1 MSGHALHFSLEFAG
15 RDWRL
20 PLICD
25 QLRFSEI
32 IFDLSFQL
40 PFRHNRR
47 EWWFLL
53 WIVFRPDA
61 VTPVNVFN
69 RSLISYSIFKR
80 QSLGRGMRRP
90 SRLGGPQKCCTQDRT
105 CGCED
110 EKRDQNVSVRNRA
123 IEFVLHSSVAV
134 SYPFS

>member
-40 PFRHNRR
+40 RFRHNRR

-61 VTPVNVFN
+61 VTPVNFLN
-69 RSLISYSIFKR
+69 RSLIRYALCKR
-80 QSLGRGMRRP
+80 QSALGKIF
-90 SRLGGPQKCCTQDRT
+90 RLRYADGSDCDSKCY
-105 CGCED
+105 CE
-110 EKRDQNVSVRNRA
+110 EKSTHISNGN
-123 IEFVLHSSVAV
+123 
-134 SYPFS
+134 

>member
-1 MSGHALHFSLEFAG
+1 MNGHALHFSLEFAG

-32 IFDLSFQL
+32 IFDLPFQL
-40 PFRHNRR
+40 RFRHNRR

-61 VTPVNVFN
+61 VTPVNFLN
-69 RSLISYSIFKR
+69 RSLIRYALCEC
-80 QSLGRGMRRP
+80 QSAP
-90 SRLGGPQKCCTQDRT
+90 
-105 CGCED
+105 
-110 EKRDQNVSVRNRA
+110 
-123 IEFVLHSSVAV
+123 
-134 SYPFS
+134 